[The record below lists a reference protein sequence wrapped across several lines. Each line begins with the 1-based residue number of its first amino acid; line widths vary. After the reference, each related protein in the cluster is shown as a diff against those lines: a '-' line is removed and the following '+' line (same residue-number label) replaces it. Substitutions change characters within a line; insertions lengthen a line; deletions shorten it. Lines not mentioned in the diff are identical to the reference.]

1 MTQPNISVPALGTHS
16 LVIGVSNEGAKTFA
30 KEIVETNEIGEWGW
44 VNFLED
50 VNSERNLER
59 KEWDS

>member
-1 MTQPNISVPALGTHS
+1 M
-16 LVIGVSNEGAKTFA
+16 IGVSNEGAKTFA